1 MAEMSSCTV
10 RRRFESCRGHTRSR
24 LTALLLVCELPSRR
38 LVAGGPSSDFGLYL
52 LGREPE
58 PSPWRSGWVEVL
70 TPNAVLKL
78 AGRYEGGASSWRIAS
93 ATEVGVA
100 NNIDYF
106 EIGSPDPEAAKAF
119 YGTLFGWEIGAPS
132 SPAQY
137 SMVDEGRGGLWDT
150 SAIGGGNWAIFY
162 VHVDDVQ
169 VAIDQAQALG
179 ATVAVPLTDNGA
191 IEFAHLI
198 DPLGNRLGI
207 WRPKSA

>member
-1 MAEMSSCTV
+1 
-10 RRRFESCRGHTRSR
+10 
-24 LTALLLVCELPSRR
+24 
-38 LVAGGPSSDFGLYL
+38 
-52 LGREPE
+52 
-58 PSPWRSGWVEVL
+58 
-70 TPNAVLKL
+70 
-78 AGRYEGGASSWRIAS
+78 
-93 ATEVGVA
+93 VA

-132 SPAQY
+132 SPARY

-179 ATVAVPLTDNGA
+179 ATVAVPFTDNGA